1 MEEGRG
7 EAIYD
12 VGLPLVDSDENGT
25 AGQSVSQKF
34 RESECYRTSPPFPD
48 GGGGGPP
55 TEGLTD
61 AEYDASVATLESVAA
76 TLNAKCVVLRE
87 KRLDEAG
94 KRT

>member
-1 MEEGRG
+1 M
-7 EAIYD
+7 
-12 VGLPLVDSDENGT
+12 NGT
-25 AGQSVSQKF
+25 N
-34 RESECYRTSPPFPD
+34 SEQLPPFAD

-87 KRLDEAG
+87 KRLDESG
-94 KRT
+94 KRTETPNPGI